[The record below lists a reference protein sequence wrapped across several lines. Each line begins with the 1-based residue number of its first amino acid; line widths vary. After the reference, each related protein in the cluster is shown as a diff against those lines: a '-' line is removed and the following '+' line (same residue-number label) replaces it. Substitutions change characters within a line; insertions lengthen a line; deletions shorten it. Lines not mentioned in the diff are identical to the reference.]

1 MVQTDNSNA
10 RESAYSTFLSI
21 LSIDG
26 GIHRTER
33 VLMLDSLEDMVFCY
47 INERDNGCEI
57 YPMSQLNTVFKEYNS
72 YGTEKHRYQYHG
84 GEHGIINGFF
94 SFTDSFVY
102 IYPKG
107 ERKAIASVSSYNLA
121 HFFCDRLDSVDECN
135 SFSEWVDGNVFW
147 KDIAVNTVI
156 EKGVNR
162 R

>member
-1 MVQTDNSNA
+1 M
-10 RESAYSTFLSI
+10 R
-21 LSIDG
+21 
-26 GIHRTER
+26 
-33 VLMLDSLEDMVFCY
+33 DSLEDMVFCY

-57 YPMSQLNTVFKEYNS
+57 YPMSQLNTVFKQYNS
-72 YGTEKHRYQYHG
+72 SRTAQHRYQYHG

-107 ERKAIASVSSYNLA
+107 EHKAIASVSSYNLA

-147 KDIAVNTVI
+147 KDMVVNTVI
-156 EKGVNR
+156 EKGVNHR
-162 R
+162 